1 MKKLLDSSPLGFALM
16 WIGIYCVG
24 MSVCDEL
31 SRSLGIDSCVSAV
44 FALFCS
50 LFLYLWLK
58 KQGFTGEYGLCLPKI
73 GAKAMLFYIPLA
85 VITLF
90 NIWGGVS
97 LPADVAEA
105 VCFVLKMLCVGF
117 LEEMIFRGFL
127 FKAMA
132 KNSLGWAAIVSAVT
146 FGIGHIINL
155 INGSGMSLR
164 GNLVQIVCA
173 VLIGFLYVVM
183 FIKSGSLLFCIL
195 SHGVLNSL
203 SAFSKT
209 EAPLTS
215 TLILC
220 LLTAVYT
227 LSLIRLTKKRRNNG

>member
-31 SRSLGIDSCVSAV
+31 SRALGIDSGVSAV
-44 FALFCS
+44 FALICS

-58 KQGFTGEYGLCLPKI
+58 KQGRTGEYGLCLPKI
-73 GAKAMLFYIPLA
+73 GAKAMLLYIPLA

-90 NIWGGVS
+90 NLWGGIS
-97 LPADVAEA
+97 LPADPVGT

-117 LEEMIFRGFL
+117 LEELIFRGFL

-132 KNSLGWAAIVSAVT
+132 KNSLGWAATVSAVT

-173 VLIGFLYVVM
+173 VLIGLLYVVM
-183 FIKSGSLLFCIL
+183 FIKSGSLLLCII

-203 SAFSKT
+203 SAFSKS

-215 TLILC
+215 TIILC

-227 LSLIRLTKKRRNNG
+227 IALIKSTKRKSI